1 MNRVSYSQIPQ
12 RVALRCFCQQNPTSV
27 EKSLLHSFFV
37 WKTSGGK
44 LVATSFFY
52 LMVHRWIADDV
63 NIYLQFALKVT
74 HHFKNADFDRFLL
87 IVPQPWELAKKGQ
100 LSLIGSRQCAFNR
113 AIDEPCALPLTPQRV
128 AQNEN
133 FYPHDTMPTRVLAVV
148 VCLSVCLSVCLP
160 HAGIVSKRLNVGS
173 RKQRHEIL
181 DEPPSPWNLR
191 SK

>member
-87 IVPQPWELAKKGQ
+87 IVPQPWELAKKRSIIANRKSTMRFQSSHRWTQCVTPNSPKG
-100 LSLIGSRQCAFNR
+100 GSKRKF
-113 AIDEPCALPLTPQRV
+113 LPARHYANAGISRRCVP
-128 AQNEN
+128 
-133 FYPHDTMPTRVLAVV
+133 
-148 VCLSVCLSVCLP
+148 VCLSVCLP
-160 HAGIVSKRLNVGS
+160 HAGIVSQELIRRWDSKRQLFTTIWHV
-173 RKQRHEIL
+173 RT
-181 DEPPSPWNLR
+181 
-191 SK
+191 SKY